1 MAADTFRHIHV
12 QPGAEAVFFKQRDEI
27 IGKDRPPFLRHP
39 PHQSFRA
46 GQASVVQID
55 LWLQIQPELPFF
67 QSLMHMALHIIFQ
80 LLLFM
85 KLRIVKPDV
94 ILPDLSR
101 LIQREH
107 HLGHQPGGQILL
119 PLLAPRPG
127 DAAVEQHMIAAAH
140 QKGQLLDLP
149 HDPVKPYFRLLPVR
163 PFQKQVKI
171 VRRRP
176 SEKFLRSQLSFQDLA
191 DILQQPVRLLP
202 SEDLVDKFELMQI
215 QGSHAAF
222 PPLPAGFLQLFHKA
236 LQIAASRKRI
246 HVGRPQKH
254 FIIALQHPAAGH
266 DQEDTERQNHQKD
279 RLRPRNDPVDGTHH
293 VLHGIHTEKI
303 PPVQPHRLKEHLV
316 ARPFDP
322 ERKHAA
328 FPFRQDRPH
337 PFLRLLRKM
346 RVVKDEL
353 RFLRKLSRLRTDPE
367 HAVVPDQMDIAVIAQ
382 RKLLGKKLPH
392 TRRQI
397 PGRKHAAHPAV
408 LRHRNADHKDILSH
422 ALAVIDIRHR
432 GPALSRPAERLPHGL
447 RKGFVLPSHLDSVRR
462 DQDSRV
468 RVEIRHS
475 RKIVLQIRLVQL
487 PGKLLLIRYLL
498 FLQKARERLQDLKI
512 ALDQPEDI
520 SPVFRRRHPDLRFR
534 RTAHDILQKEMD
546 QESACQKD
554 HAHRSRYR
562 RDPSRPLLYGRFF
575 HLCSAH
581 AFYPV

>member
-1 MAADTFRHIHV
+1 
-12 QPGAEAVFFKQRDEI
+12 
-27 IGKDRPPFLRHP
+27 
-39 PHQSFRA
+39 
-46 GQASVVQID
+46 
-55 LWLQIQPELPFF
+55 
-67 QSLMHMALHIIFQ
+67 
-80 LLLFM
+80 
-85 KLRIVKPDV
+85 
-94 ILPDLSR
+94 
-101 LIQREH
+101 
-107 HLGHQPGGQILL
+107 
-119 PLLAPRPG
+119 
-127 DAAVEQHMIAAAH
+127 
-140 QKGQLLDLP
+140 
-149 HDPVKPYFRLLPVR
+149 
-163 PFQKQVKI
+163 
-171 VRRRP
+171 
-176 SEKFLRSQLSFQDLA
+176 
-191 DILQQPVRLLP
+191 
-202 SEDLVDKFELMQI
+202 MQI
-215 QGSHAAF
+215 QGGHAAF

-303 PPVQPHRLKEHLV
+303 PPVQPHRLKERLI

-328 FPFRQDRPH
+328 FPLRQDRPH

-346 RVVKDEL
+346 RIVKDEL

-367 HAVVPDQMDIAVIAQ
+367 YPVVADQMHIAVIAQ

-408 LRHRNADHKDILSH
+408 LRHRNADHKDLLPH

>member
-1 MAADTFRHIHV
+1 MAADTFRHIHI
-12 QPGAEAVFFKQRDEI
+12 QPGAEAVLFKQRDEI
-27 IGKDRPPFLRHP
+27 IGKDRPPFLCHP
-39 PHQSFRA
+39 PHQSLRA
-46 GQASVVQID
+46 GQASVIQID
-55 LWLQIQPELPFF
+55 LWLQIQPEFSFF
-67 QSLMHMALHIIFQ
+67 QSLIHMALHIISQ

-85 KLRIVKPDV
+85 ELRIVKPDV

-119 PLLAPRPG
+119 LLAPRPG
-127 DAAVEQHMIAAAH
+127 DAAVEQHVIAAAH

-163 PFQKQVKI
+163 PFQEQVKI

-202 SEDLVDKFELMQI
+202 SEDFVNEFELVQV
-215 QGSHAAF
+215 QGCHAAF
-222 PPLPAGFLQLFHKA
+222 PALPAGLLQLFYKA
-236 LQIAASRKRI
+236 LQIAALRKRI
-246 HVGRPQKH
+246 HIGRPQEH
-254 FIIALQHPAAGH
+254 FIIALQDPVTGH
-266 DQEDTERQNHQKD
+266 DQEDTERQDQKED

-353 RFLRKLSRLRTDPE
+353 RFLRKRPFLRTDPE

-382 RKLLGKKLPH
+382 RKLFGKKRSH
-392 TRRQI
+392 TRGQI
-397 PGRKHAAHPAV
+397 PGRKHATHPAV
-408 LRHRNADHKDILSH
+408 LRHRDADHKDIRSH

-432 GPALSRPAERLPHGL
+432 GLALSRPAERLPHGL
-447 RKGFVLPSHLDSVRR
+447 RKGFVLPSHLDSIRR
-462 DQDSRV
+462 DQDPRV
-468 RVEIRHS
+468 RVEICHS
-475 RKIVLQIRLVQL
+475 REIILQVRLIQL
-487 PGKLLLIRYLL
+487 PGQLLLIRYHI
-498 FLQKARERLQDLKI
+498 FLQEARERLQDLKI

-520 SPVFRRRHPDLRFR
+520 PPVFRSGHPDLGFR
-534 RTAHDILQKEMD
+534 RAAHDILQKDID
-546 QESACQKD
+546 QAPSRQKD
-554 HAHRSRYR
+554 CAHYGRHG
-562 RDPSRPLLYGRFF
+562 RDPFRPPLYGVLFRPL
-575 HLCSAH
+575 SAH
-581 AFYPV
+581 TSSPA